1 MSFFNTITQLSK
13 IFIKISFR
21 LIGFE
26 VSYYHKNPL
35 HDFDE
40 IYKNY
45 SLDIKSLIIFDV
57 GANTG
62 QSIKRF
68 LSFLNKPFIHS
79 FEPLNDEF
87 KILSS
92 KYKNNYNVILNNYAL
107 SNQSEDTK
115 IFYSNH
121 FSQTSSFKKPVSNHN
136 NFSIKEKIKVKCVTI
151 DNYVNT
157 NDIKKINILKIDT
170 QGHEIN
176 VLEGAKETLEKQ
188 IIDFIEVEIIKGN
201 AYEKSNNSF
210 SDLENKLIPYGY
222 KFYAINTSGSLY
234 KSYDMLAFDL
244 IYIKNSLIDKMNK
257 IRNQN
262 IKFSQK
268 INND

>member
-1 MSFFNTITQLSK
+1 M
-13 IFIKISFR
+13 
-21 LIGFE
+21 
-26 VSYYHKNPL
+26 
-35 HDFDE
+35 
-40 IYKNY
+40 
-45 SLDIKSLIIFDV
+45 
-57 GANTG
+57 
-62 QSIKRF
+62 
-68 LSFLNKPFIHS
+68 
-79 FEPLNDEF
+79 
-87 KILSS
+87 
-92 KYKNNYNVILNNYAL
+92 
-107 SNQSEDTK
+107 
-115 IFYSNH
+115 
-121 FSQTSSFKKPVSNHN
+121 
-136 NFSIKEKIKVKCVTI
+136 TI